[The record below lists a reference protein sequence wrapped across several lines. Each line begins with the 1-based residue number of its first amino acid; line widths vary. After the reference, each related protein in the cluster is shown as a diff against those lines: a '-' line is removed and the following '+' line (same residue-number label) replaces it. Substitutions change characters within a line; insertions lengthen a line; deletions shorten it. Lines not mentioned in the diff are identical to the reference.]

1 MKCEQKAD
9 IFKRNPP
16 TLAHIQELTLC
27 FILNGNK
34 QSNLLFY
41 NLPIVSDLGGLFSPV
56 VKYSLGNLCMTLM
69 NRKKQ
74 KKQGTSS
81 SSLAVI
87 DHF

>member
-16 TLAHIQELTLC
+16 TLANIQELTLS

-41 NLPIVSDLGGLFSPV
+41 NLPIVSDLNSF
-56 VKYSLGNLCMTLM
+56 
-69 NRKKQ
+69 
-74 KKQGTSS
+74 
-81 SSLAVI
+81 
-87 DHF
+87 

>member
-16 TLAHIQELTLC
+16 TLANIQELTLS

-41 NLPIVSDLGGLFSPV
+41 NLPIVSDLNSFSLTQSV
-56 VKYSLGNLCMTLM
+56 ALILDSICYCFHNNTHMYS
-69 NRKKQ
+69 
-74 KKQGTSS
+74 S
-81 SSLAVI
+81 I
-87 DHF
+87 FFFH